1 MKRYVTAAA
10 LAAATSVAAFA
21 AAADPSSSWQFEG
34 RLYLWVASANGTTAT
49 GQDVDIGFG
58 DIIDALDFGAVAG
71 LSARKGRWS
80 VFGDFQY
87 SELSDG
93 DNAAVGPGI
102 PVTVDADVEA
112 LIFTGA
118 IGYDTVQTESYR
130 LTPFA
135 GFRYL
140 DGSGAVNLAVGG
152 GSARVTNDRTNLDGI
167 IGLQGGTEL
176 SEKWGLTYYAD
187 VGAGDS
193 DITWQLA
200 ATLDYSLNETWTL
213 SFGYRHLAWEFGDP
227 VALRDLAVG
236 GPIFGTRINF

>member
-1 MKRYVTAAA
+1 MKCHFTAAA
-10 LAAATSVAAFA
+10 LAAAVSVVASG
-21 AAADPSSSWQFEG
+21 AAADPPSSWEFEG
-34 RLYLWVASANGTTAT
+34 RLYIWGGAASGTTAT
-49 GQDVDIGFG
+49 GQDVDISFG
-58 DIIDALDFGAVAG
+58 DLVDALDFGAVAG
-71 LSARKGRWS
+71 LEARKGRWS

-87 SELSDG
+87 SKLSDG

-102 PVTVDADVEA
+102 PVTVDADIEA

-118 IGYDTVQTESYR
+118 IGYDAVQTESYR

-140 DGSGAVNLAVGG
+140 DGTGTVNLTVGG

-167 IGLQGGTEL
+167 IGLQGGAEF
-176 SEKWGLTYYAD
+176 SDKWGFTYYAD
-187 VGAGDS
+187 VGTGDS

-213 SFGYRHLAWEFGDP
+213 SFGYRHLAWEFDDP